1 MPAPEAKNQVLF
13 FDLYGTL
20 INPRGQA
27 IAARPDVSEWMLLA
41 ENNGLGVLV
50 NLRPGLHVSELRRTL
65 EAAFLK
71 DFFDPTLLVVA
82 SDLPTPL
89 PDVRAFAAAAALA
102 GRPVAECRF
111 VSNNPALRKAAE
123 TAGMTAL
130 QLSEAAPAADATLL
144 AGEPGVAELLAGEV
158 DEDTGPTYIL
168 KGRVVTMN
176 DDGDKIIDDAR
187 VLITKGKIAGI
198 LKPDQPLPAAFKDAP
213 AVDTGCTLYTG
224 MIDLHNHFAY
234 NILPLWTV
242 PKHFDDRSQWPRH
255 ADYKP
260 LISLP
265 TTAIAGFPDT
275 ARPRA
280 LRRNQGCHRRHHH
293 RPGNSHESQ
302 WRYQAREHQA

>member
-1 MPAPEAKNQVLF
+1 
-13 FDLYGTL
+13 
-20 INPRGQA
+20 
-27 IAARPDVSEWMLLA
+27 
-41 ENNGLGVLV
+41 
-50 NLRPGLHVSELRRTL
+50 
-65 EAAFLK
+65 
-71 DFFDPTLLVVA
+71 
-82 SDLPTPL
+82 
-89 PDVRAFAAAAALA
+89 
-102 GRPVAECRF
+102 
-111 VSNNPALRKAAE
+111 
-123 TAGMTAL
+123 MTVL

-213 AVDTGCTLYTG
+213 AVDTGCTLYPG

-275 ARPRA
+275 ARA
-280 LRRNQGCHRRHHH
+280 LV
-293 RPGNSHESQ
+293 
-302 WRYQAREHQA
+302 RYVETKAVIGGITTG